1 MILNK
6 ELKEKD
12 LKKFY
17 KKTGRLLNAGISL
30 KNAIEFQKNSSK
42 DKNFNFKILNISKRL
57 EKGED
62 IYSILKNENFIKERE
77 LLIIYVSENSG
88 KIGDGFLK
96 IAHLKE
102 KKEKLNNEI
111 KTALSYPVFIL
122 VVSTII
128 LGLIFYLVVPNFED
142 LYSMNKNELPQI
154 TRIILSIK
162 NILTKYPHLV
172 FLSLFFILF
181 SLKMKFVRKKIYKI
195 PFIRF
200 FFIQKHIISIL
211 DNLSI
216 LLDSGVS
223 IDKSIDI
230 ILENLDSGF
239 FKNKIYILKNIQKGE
254 SLSSCFKKV
263 NLLTLEEIDMIKIG
277 EQCGTTEII
286 LKEIGSNRDEELKIK
301 IKIILKL
308 IEPVLLLIVGVI
320 ISIFVVGLYLPILN
334 MTNLLDI

>member
-42 DKNFNFKILNISKRL
+42 DKKFNFKILNISKRL

-62 IYSILKNENFIKERE
+62 IYSILKDENFIKERE

-96 IAHLKE
+96 IAYLKE

-142 LYSMNKNELPQI
+142 LYSMNKDELPQI

-162 NILTKYPHLV
+162 NILTKYPYLV
-172 FLSLFFILF
+172 FLSLFLILY
-181 SLKMKFVRKKIYKI
+181 SLKMKFIRKK
-195 PFIRF
+195 FIKFLLLNF
-200 FFIQKHIISIL
+200 FLFK
-211 DNLSI
+211 NI
-216 LLDSGVS
+216 LLV
-223 IDKSIDI
+223 
-230 ILENLDSGF
+230 
-239 FKNKIYILKNIQKGE
+239 Y
-254 SLSSCFKKV
+254 
-263 NLLTLEEIDMIKIG
+263 
-277 EQCGTTEII
+277 
-286 LKEIGSNRDEELKIK
+286 
-301 IKIILKL
+301 
-308 IEPVLLLIVGVI
+308 
-320 ISIFVVGLYLPILN
+320 
-334 MTNLLDI
+334 

>member
-1 MILNK
+1 MIFSK

-17 KKTGRLLNAGISL
+17 KKTGRLLNAGIAL

-42 DKNFNFKILNISKRL
+42 DKNFNFKVLNISNRL

-62 IYSILKNENFIKERE
+62 IYSILKDECFIKERE

-96 IAHLKE
+96 IAYLKE

-111 KTALSYPVFIL
+111 KTALSYPIFIL

-142 LYSMNKNELPQI
+142 LYSMNKDSLPLI
-154 TRIILSIK
+154 TKIILSIK
-162 NILTKYPHLV
+162 NILTKYSYLI
-172 FLSLFFILF
+172 FLSLFLILF
-181 SLKMKFVRKKIYKI
+181 SLRMKFVRKKIYKI
-195 PFIRF
+195 PIIKF
-200 FFIQKHIISIL
+200 FFIQKYTISIL

-216 LLDSGVS
+216 LLDSGIS

-230 ILENLDSGF
+230 ILDNLESGF

-263 NLLTLEEIDMIKIG
+263 NILSLEEIDMIRIG
-277 EQCGTTEII
+277 EECGTTEII
-286 LKEIGSNRDEELKIK
+286 LKEIASTRDEELKIK

-308 IEPVLLLIVGVI
+308 IEPILLLIVGVI
-320 ISIFVVGLYLPILN
+320 ISVFVIGLYLPILN